1 MTASPF
7 TDSYRPTFTRTY
19 QVVGDLRSL
28 VTGEA
33 CDLWRANRL
42 VEELDPVLAAR
53 WVSLRIE
60 YLLDEGSPTLCFDWE
75 LRLEDIVGRQL
86 ARVEAEEEIVSRAD
100 DTGAAYDIGGPTAR
114 GTVNGRVQGVAAL
127 RDGLRRFLPASIVR
141 KLAGINV
148 LGPWVAESLARTWAW
163 FFGHGAFDA
172 PAEELTP
179 AWEQAVA
186 EAQPPVEVQPSVE
199 DSYGWITQSQQCWDD
214 FLHDRITAAGL
225 EDGDVPLDHARQVLL
240 RLLAPLAEPYGVTL
254 GQDGELL
261 IHDDADENAAREV
274 CRRALTEEVV
284 TEAIHNARYQTEEP
298 LCCILHAWVPGAC
311 SRHAALAGA
320 SATHSAGL
328 PPVAVPEHHP
338 ETRDVLAGLELLPG
352 ENRRVAAAWRS
363 FTARHGAHVRC
374 RGVAR
379 DEDGCWRLWWAS
391 DGGYSSDRQWVVEYL
406 LAPRLDGEL
415 EAAAMLIRTSSRDGS
430 GRYLLPALRAED
442 TLLVGEALRR
452 RLIADGQYQLALDAL
467 AEGRIADVCYGDAG
481 EPYIVNG
488 VSYEEALTRGLEYLN
503 TLPPTR
509 SRPAE
514 G

>member
-7 TDSYRPTFTRTY
+7 TSTYRPVYTRTY
-19 QVVGDLRSL
+19 QVKGDLRDL
-28 VTGEA
+28 VSGNA
-33 CDLWRANRL
+33 CETWRANRL
-42 VEELDPVLAAR
+42 VEDLDPVLAAR

-60 YLLDEGSPTLCFDWE
+60 YPIVEGNPDICFDWE
-75 LRLEDIVGRQL
+75 LRLENTAGQQF
-86 ARVEAEEEIVSRAD
+86 ARVEAEEYLTPHF
-100 DTGAAYDIGGPTAR
+100 DTGDYVLGGPTAR
-114 GTVNGRVQGVAAL
+114 GTVNGRVQSITAL
-127 RDGLRRFLPASIVR
+127 RDELRRFLPASIVR
-141 KLAGINV
+141 ELAGIND
-148 LGPWVAESLARTWAW
+148 LGPWVAESLARTWTW
-163 FFGHGAFDA
+163 LDGHGAFDA
-172 PAEELTP
+172 PAEELTS
-179 AWEQAVA
+179 AWKQAVA
-186 EAQPPVEVQPSVE
+186 EAQPPVEPSPSVE
-199 DSYGWITQSQQCWDD
+199 DSCAWLFQSQQCWDG
-214 FLHDRITAAGL
+214 FLTDRITAAGL
-225 EDGDVPLDHARQVLL
+225 EDGAVPLEHARQPLL
-240 RLLAPLAEPYGVTL
+240 RLLAPLAEPYGVIL
-254 GQDGELL
+254 GEGGEFLIRDG
-261 IHDDADENAAREV
+261 ADEDAAREV
-274 CRRALTEEVV
+274 CRRALTTEVV
-284 TEAIHNARYQTEEP
+284 VSALRNARYREITEEP

-320 SATHSAGL
+320 SATRSAGL

-442 TLLVGEALRR
+442 TLLVEEALRR

-467 AEGRIADVCYGDAG
+467 AEGRIANVCYGDAG
-481 EPYIVNG
+481 EPYIVDG
-488 VSYEEALTRGLEYLN
+488 VSYEEALTRGLEYLH

>member
-7 TDSYRPTFTRTY
+7 TSTYRPVYTRTY
-19 QVVGDLRSL
+19 QVKEDLRDL
-28 VTGEA
+28 VSANACEA
-33 CDLWRANRL
+33 WRTNRL
-42 VEELDPVLAAR
+42 VEDLDPVAAAH
-53 WVSLRIE
+53 WVSLQIE

-75 LRLEDIVGRQL
+75 LQLEDLRGRQV

-127 RDGLRRFLPASIVR
+127 RDGLRRFLPAGIVR

-179 AWEQAVA
+179 AWEQAV
-186 EAQPPVEVQPSVE
+186 EEVQPPVEPSPSVE
-199 DSYGWITQSQQCWDD
+199 ESCAWLFQSQQCWDD
-214 FLHDRITAAGL
+214 FLTDRITAAGL
-225 EDGDVPLDHARQVLL
+225 EDGAVPLDLARQPLL

-254 GQDGELL
+254 GEGGEFT
-261 IHDDADENAAREV
+261 IRDDADEDAARTV
-274 CRRALTEEVV
+274 CQKALTEEVV
-284 TEAIHNARYQTEEP
+284 AEALRNAPIQPERP
-298 LCCILHAWVPGAC
+298 VCCILHAWVPGAC
-311 SRHAALAGA
+311 STHTTQEPGGA
-320 SATHSAGL
+320 VL
-328 PPVAVPEHHP
+328 PPVRVAEHHP
-338 ETRDVLAGLELLPG
+338 EVRDVLAGLGLLPG
-352 ENRRVAAAWRS
+352 ENRRFAAAWRS

-391 DGGYSSDRQWVVEYL
+391 DGGYSSDRQWVVEYH

-488 VSYEEALTRGLEYLN
+488 VSYEEALTHGLEYLN

>member
-7 TDSYRPTFTRTY
+7 TDSYRPTFTRS
-19 QVVGDLRSL
+19 VVVEGDLRSL

-42 VEELDPVLAAR
+42 VEEVDPVLAAR
-53 WVSLRIE
+53 RVNLEIE

-75 LRLEDIVGRQL
+75 LRLEDETGRQL

-114 GTVNGRVQGVAAL
+114 GTVNGRVRGVTAL
-127 RDGLRRFLPASIVR
+127 RDELRRFLPASIVR
-141 KLAGINV
+141 KLAAIND
-148 LGPWVAESLARTWAW
+148 LGPWVAESLARTWTW

-172 PAEELTP
+172 PAEALAP

-186 EAQPPVEVQPSVE
+186 EAQPPVE
-199 DSYGWITQSQQCWDD
+199 DSYSWITQSQQCWDD

-225 EDGDVPLDHARQVLL
+225 ENGDVPLDHARQVLL
-240 RLLAPLAEPYGVTL
+240 RLLTPLAEPYGVTL

-261 IHDDADENAAREV
+261 IHDGADENAAREV
-274 CRRALTEEVV
+274 CRRALTTEVV
-284 TEAIHNARYQTEEP
+284 VSALRNARYREITEEP

-442 TLLVGEALRR
+442 TLLVEEALRR

-467 AEGRIADVCYGDAG
+467 AEGRIANVCYGDAG
-481 EPYIVNG
+481 EPYIVDG
-488 VSYEEALTRGLEYLN
+488 VSYEEALTRGLEYLH

>member
-7 TDSYRPTFTRTY
+7 TSTYRPTFTRTY
-19 QVVGDLRSL
+19 QVKEDLRDL
-28 VTGEA
+28 VSGNA

-53 WVSLRIE
+53 RVNLEIE

-75 LRLEDIVGRQL
+75 LQLEDIVGRQL

-114 GTVNGRVQGVAAL
+114 GTVNGRVRGVTAL
-127 RDGLRRFLPASIVR
+127 RDELRRFLPAGIVR
-141 KLAGINV
+141 ELAGINV
-148 LGPWVAESLARTWAW
+148 LGPWVAESLARTWTW

-172 PAEELTP
+172 PAEELTS

-199 DSYGWITQSQQCWDD
+199 DSYGWITQSQQCWDG
-214 FLHDRITAAGL
+214 FLTDRITAAGL

-240 RLLAPLAEPYGVTL
+240 RLLAPLAEPYGVAL
-254 GQDGELL
+254 GQGGDFLVHAG
-261 IHDDADENAAREV
+261 ADEDAAREV
-274 CRRALTEEVV
+274 CQKALTTEVV
-284 TEAIHNARYQTEEP
+284 AEAIHNAPIQPARP
-298 LCCILHAWVPGAC
+298 VCCILHAWVPGVC

-320 SATHSAGL
+320 SATRSAGL

-338 ETRDVLAGLELLPG
+338 ETRDVLDGLELLPG

-442 TLLVGEALRR
+442 TLLVEEALRR

-488 VSYEEALTRGLEYLN
+488 VSYEEALTRGLEYLH
-503 TLPPTR
+503 TLPPTQ